1 MEICLKLEVSFIY
14 QRTDGLFELLTKIYF
29 LLANQSIHIFFN
41 AFLFLKSL
49 TYFLSSFFVVCLTR
63 RLLDNNGIIF
73 INGNVQGLTFWFFLL
88 VLIIGLIIFISV
100 QLSLYFL
107 GLRNYSLVMQSFDL
121 YWNIGWFWRLH
132 YLYVWEAYNIVA
144 YFLRKLCIL
153 FHKLIKFLLLI
164 HIHFKIVN
172 KHLWILLEHI
182 LYSVSYLF
190 LVSINAA
197 DKLHFLKLLK
207 LKKLLFLSL
216 IIIASN
222 WAIGHQHRFV
232 LKLIKV
238 SYLSV
243 MFYFL
248 RAELLTLFVE
258 IWSLNHIAIV
268 FETLIIY
275 WGS

>member
-88 VLIIGLIIFISV
+88 VLIIDLIVFISV

-121 YWNIGWFWRLH
+121 YWNIGWLWRLH

-207 LKKLLFLSL
+207 LKKLLFLGL

-268 FETLIIY
+268 FETLIIN
-275 WGS
+275 WVS

>member
-14 QRTDGLFELLTKIYF
+14 QRTDRLFELLTKIYF
-29 LLANQSIHIFFN
+29 LLANQSIHIFLN

-88 VLIIGLIIFISV
+88 VLIIDLIVFISV

-107 GLRNYSLVMQSFDL
+107 RLRDYSLVMQSFDL
-121 YWNIGWFWRLH
+121 YWNIGWLWRLH

-153 FHKLIKFLLLI
+153 FHKLIKFLLLV

-216 IIIASN
+216 VIIASN

>member
-14 QRTDGLFELLTKIYF
+14 QRTDRLFELLTKIYF
-29 LLANQSIHIFFN
+29 LLANQSIHIFLN

-63 RLLDNNGIIF
+63 RLFDNNGIIF

-88 VLIIGLIIFISV
+88 VLIIDLIVFISV

-107 GLRNYSLVMQSFDL
+107 RLRDYSLVMQSFDL
-121 YWNIGWFWRLH
+121 YWNIGWLWRLH

-153 FHKLIKFLLLI
+153 FHKLIKFLLLA

>member
-88 VLIIGLIIFISV
+88 VLIIDLIVFISV

-107 GLRNYSLVMQSFDL
+107 RLRDYSLIMQSFDL
-121 YWNIGWFWRLH
+121 YWNIGWLWRLH

-207 LKKLLFLSL
+207 LKKLLFLGL

-222 WAIGHQHRFV
+222 WAIGHQHRLV

-238 SYLSV
+238 SYLSE

>member
-121 YWNIGWFWRLH
+121 YWNIGWLWRLH

-207 LKKLLFLSL
+207 LKKLLFLGL

>member
-14 QRTDGLFELLTKIYF
+14 QRTDRLFELLTKIYF

-63 RLLDNNGIIF
+63 RLLDNNGIIL

-88 VLIIGLIIFISV
+88 VLIIDLIVFISV

-107 GLRNYSLVMQSFDL
+107 RLRDYSLIMQSFDL
-121 YWNIGWFWRLH
+121 YWNIGWLWRLH

-207 LKKLLFLSL
+207 LKKLLFLGL

-268 FETLIIY
+268 FETLIIN
-275 WGS
+275 WVS